1 MSPIDHIEM
10 HTEDL
15 KALLEDLAD
24 QIEAASMLS
33 NKEDV
38 AKAAE
43 QAARKLAHCS
53 ALSRRP
59 GDLSRDV
66 EPASG

>member
-43 QAARKLAHCS
+43 QAAGKAGSIAARYQ
-53 ALSRRP
+53 
-59 GDLSRDV
+59 GGQ
-66 EPASG
+66 EI

>member
-15 KALLEDLAD
+15 KALMEDLAD

-43 QAARKLAHCS
+43 QAARKLA
-53 ALSRRP
+53 ALQRAIEAARRF
-59 GDLSRDV
+59 
-66 EPASG
+66 EP